1 MTTGYVIMSPDSAGR
16 LRTLALSL
24 GADYFGIADLAPA
37 REAIRAQGG
46 ERVAQYPRSV
56 VAGIRLQD
64 SIVDLLPE
72 KDRAGAILYRHAAY
86 DVVNTALDQI
96 ALRIANLLQCEGY
109 AAFPVPSSERTSD
122 EKIAGPFSQKLGAH
136 MAGLGWIGKSCLL
149 VTPDHGPRVRWV
161 NVLTDAPLKPT
172 GSPVKPRCG
181 ECTDCV
187 DICPVHAFTGR
198 GFSPDEPR
206 EARFDAAA
214 CDRYYQQLG
223 KEFGVDGVC
232 GMCLWACPHG
242 RKRGNEQRLDPHENS
257 LKKYPQW

>member
-1 MTTGYVIMSPDSAGR
+1 MSSDIDSR

-37 REAIRAQGG
+37 QDAIRAQGG
-46 ERVAQYPRSV
+46 ERVANFPRSV

-64 SIVDLLPE
+64 SIVDLLPD
-72 KDRAGAILYRHAAY
+72 KDKAGAILYRHTTY

-96 ALRIANLLQCEGY
+96 ALRVAGQLQNEGY
-109 AAFPVPSSERTSD
+109 AAFPVPASKRTSD
-122 EKIAGPFSQKLGAH
+122 EKIAGIFSQKLGAH

-172 GSPVKPRCG
+172 GSPAKPQCG
-181 ECTDCV
+181 ECTECM

-198 GFSPDEPR
+198 VFSPDEPR

-214 CDRYYQQLG
+214 CDRYYKQLE
-223 KEFGVDGVC
+223 KEPGGAGVC
-232 GMCLWACPHG
+232 GLCVWVCPHG
-242 RKRGNEQRLDPHENS
+242 KKKGRKKR
-257 LKKYPQW
+257 